1 VGVINTGSVRLTDV
15 QLQGPENNCTTI
27 PVLWPGDNITTCTVH
42 KAVNQAA
49 FDAREAN
56 ETPATLLS
64 VEVGVV
70 ATPNVTTTLTV
81 NPLTA
86 VFDQLALTISRSLSA
101 TSTLNTTTVDTA
113 GAGMGPSLYDCLQ
126 QHKNIS
132 MQT

>member
-1 VGVINTGSVRLTDV
+1 MIQCTVGVINTGSVRLTGV

-49 FDAREAN
+49 FDAREAD
-56 ETPATLLS
+56 EASAGTLLS

-70 ATPNVTTTLTV
+70 ATPNVSTMLTV

-86 VFDQLALTISRSLSA
+86 LFDQLALTISRLLSA
-101 TSTLNTTTVDTA
+101 TSKLNTTTVDTA
-113 GAGMGPSLYDCLQ
+113 GAA
-126 QHKNIS
+126 
-132 MQT
+132 